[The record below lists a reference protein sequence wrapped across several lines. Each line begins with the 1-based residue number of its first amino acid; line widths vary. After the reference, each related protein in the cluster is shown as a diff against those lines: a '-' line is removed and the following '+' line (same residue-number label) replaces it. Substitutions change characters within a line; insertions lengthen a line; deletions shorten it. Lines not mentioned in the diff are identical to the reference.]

1 MNPPTHDAAPAA
13 LHAGVSLRARSR
25 VRRQLIA
32 RGITVLA
39 LFAMVLLAALAIS
52 DGPPRVNHLTRNLPP
67 SLTHPLGT
75 DALGRDMGA
84 RTLLALATSI
94 QVGLFAAAISTLMA
108 VVFGLAATFNRALD
122 RLVGIVTEMALGLPH
137 FVLIMLI
144 AYAAGGGFVAV
155 IVAVGLTHWPRLAR
169 VLRHEAQ
176 TVAASDFV
184 RVSRALGRSPA
195 WVARHHLA
203 PHLLPHVIAGFV
215 LIFPHA
221 VLHEAGLSFIGLGIP
236 PHIPSIGVILSE
248 SLRAILSGHWW
259 VAVFPGLGLVL
270 MALAFERFGE
280 TLRRVSDPSE
290 GVA

>member
-1 MNPPTHDAAPAA
+1 
-13 LHAGVSLRARSR
+13 
-25 VRRQLIA
+25 
-32 RGITVLA
+32 VLA
-39 LFAMVLLAALAIS
+39 LFAVVLIAALALPE
-52 DGPPRVNHLTRNLPP
+52 GGPRVSHLTRNLPP
-67 SLTHPLGT
+67 SFTHPLGT

-94 QVGLFAAAISTLMA
+94 QVGLFAAAISTLLA
-108 VVFGLAATFNRALD
+108 VVLGLAATLNATLD
-122 RLVGIVTEMALGLPH
+122 RVVGVITEMALGLPH

-144 AYAAGGGFVAV
+144 AYAAGGGFTAV

-176 TVAASDFV
+176 SVAASDFV

-195 WVARHHLA
+195 WVARQHLA

-221 VLHEAGLSFIGLGIP
+221 VLHEAGLSFIGLGLP

-248 SLRAILSGHWW
+248 SLRAILAGYWW
-259 VAVFPGLGLVL
+259 VALFPGLGLVL
-270 MALAFERFGE
+270 IALAFERLGE
-280 TLRRVSDPSE
+280 TLRRAADPSE